1 MASKL
6 CFNSKGEILL
16 STHIRATSW
25 TWGCRWLVLA
35 LVVLLSACR
44 AELFS
49 KLDESD
55 ANAVLEVL
63 HAEGI
68 AAYKVAVESGRFRVE
83 VDDES
88 LQRALH
94 VAREQGVP
102 RQRFATMGD
111 LFKKEGLVSSPSE
124 ERLRYIFAV
133 SQELSNTLSQIDG
146 VIAARVHPVIPAN
159 DPLADKVR
167 PSSAAVFIKH
177 RADADL
183 QQMALAIKT
192 LVTRSIEGLT
202 ADNVS
207 LTFFAVPLRQ
217 ASAPADAVA
226 AAARGNTVTTAL
238 MATLAVVLAA
248 LGVVFGFR
256 WWRGR
261 KVSAARPGGTL
272 RLHRPVPAPPA
283 EPLGADAAA
292 MAATNFAAQAPLAH
306 K

>member
-1 MASKL
+1 MSR
-6 CFNSKGEILL
+6 
-16 STHIRATSW
+16 THIRSTAW
-25 TWGCRWLVLA
+25 LWGCRWLVLA

-63 HAEGI
+63 HADGI
-68 AAYKVAVESGRFRVE
+68 AAYKVAGESGRFRVE
-83 VDDES
+83 VDDEF

-102 RQRFATMGD
+102 RQRFATMGE

-146 VIAARVHPVIPAN
+146 VISARVHPVIPAN

-192 LVTRSIEGLT
+192 LVSRSIEGLT

-207 LTFFAVPLRQ
+207 LTFFAVSLRQ
-217 ASAPADAVA
+217 ASAPADAMA
-226 AAARGNTVTTAL
+226 AAGRGSPVTAAL
-238 MATLAVVLAA
+238 MAVLALALAA
-248 LGVVFGFR
+248 LGGVFGFR

-261 KVSAARPGGTL
+261 QVSAARASGTL
-272 RLHRPVPAPPA
+272 RLRRPVPAPPA
-283 EPLGADAAA
+283 EPLAGEAPATAT
-292 MAATNFAAQAPLAH
+292 TNFAAPEPLAH